1 MCQHCKIN
9 EYAAQMNYE
18 HWMDARETIDQLNAE
33 MTVMDDELRQARQVV
48 ADVRALADQANEMEF
63 HQLRGLLARITKRV
77 GGVVHGGVAKA
88 G

>member
-9 EYAAQMNYE
+9 EYAAQVNYE
-18 HWMDARETIDQLNAE
+18 KWIDARETIDQLNAE
-33 MTVMDDELRQARQVV
+33 MTVMDERVREAERAV

>member
-9 EYAAQMNYE
+9 EYAAQVNYE
-18 HWMDARETIDQLNAE
+18 KWIDERERVDQLNAE
-33 MTVMDDELRQARQVV
+33 MTVKDDELRQARQVV
-48 ADVRALADQANEMEF
+48 ADVRALSDQANEMEF
-63 HQLRGLLARITKRV
+63 HQLRGLLARIGKRV